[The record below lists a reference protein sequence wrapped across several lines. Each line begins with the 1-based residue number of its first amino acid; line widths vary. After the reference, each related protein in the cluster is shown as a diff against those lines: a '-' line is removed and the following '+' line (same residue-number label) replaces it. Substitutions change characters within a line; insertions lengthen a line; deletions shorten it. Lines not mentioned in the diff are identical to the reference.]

1 MIHTYKDMKKEQL
14 ANLLGSLAIA
24 VSDAQNEAM
33 AVRTSLNAS
42 EMAAVMTLGTSPG
55 LSIDHLGK
63 ILGLSHSATVRLV
76 AKLAAQGQ
84 IARRPRAD
92 RREVGLRLTAKGR
105 GLRDRLVTAR
115 GRVLE
120 GCIAS
125 LPAAERVAFGRL
137 VSTLLETLTAS
148 RRQADHICRLCDET
162 VCPLESCPVER
173 KAVRLETGAP

>member
-1 MIHTYKDMKKEQL
+1 MTHTYYGMKKEQL
-14 ANLLGSLAIA
+14 ANLLGSLAVA
-24 VSDAQNEAM
+24 VSDAQSEAM
-33 AVRTSLNAS
+33 AARASLSAS

-63 ILGLSHSATVRLV
+63 ILGLSHSATVRLI

-84 IARRPRAD
+84 IARRSRDD

-105 GLRDRLVTAR
+105 ALRHRLVTAR
-115 GRVLE
+115 GQVLE
-120 GCIAS
+120 ACIAS
-125 LPAAERVAFGRL
+125 LPADEREAFGRL
-137 VSTLLETLTAS
+137 VSTLLESLTAS

-173 KAVRLETGAP
+173 KAVQLEASAP